1 MTATTSTYR
10 PAAAPAAPPS
20 PPSAPGGAARRAA
33 LLRRAGL
40 ILRPLISLA
49 LLALLF
55 WKFGAAEVW
64 QTLSAADP
72 LWLLAGLLLVVAA
85 LLVSAWKWQVLLDAQ
100 GLAVPFWRLFGAYL
114 VGIFFNNFLPS
125 NIGGDVARITDVARY
140 TGNAPAAT
148 ASVIGE
154 RLLAGLALALTAT
167 VALLF
172 SVRAAGPVAGS
183 VALILV
189 LFGALVA
196 SFASHRVRSAFGARF
211 PRLSASAAG
220 RVAGQMGAAFGNR
233 RAFVV
238 VMVLS
243 LLFHATVV
251 LLGWTTFR
259 AIDAPVPLA
268 ACFLYIPIISAIQ
281 LLPVSLNGFGVR
293 EGAYV
298 FFFGAAGLG
307 APQAVAASLLFA
319 LLVSFVSL
327 AGGVLFAVRR

>member
-1 MTATTSTYR
+1 
-10 PAAAPAAPPS
+10 
-20 PPSAPGGAARRAA
+20 
-33 LLRRAGL
+33 L

-85 LLVSAWKWQVLLDAQ
+85 LLVSAWKWRVLLHAQ
-100 GLAVPFWRLFGAYL
+100 RLSVPFWRLFGAYL

-140 TGNAPAAT
+140 TGQAPAAT

-154 RLLAGLALALTAT
+154 RLLAGLALALTAA

-172 SVRAAGPVAGS
+172 SFRAAGPVAGS
-183 VALILV
+183 VALILA
-189 LFGALVA
+189 LFGVLVA
-196 SFASHRVRSAFGARF
+196 GVASRRVRGAFGARF
-211 PRLSASAAG
+211 PRLSASVAG
-220 RVAGQMGAAFGNR
+220 RVAGQMGTALGNR
-233 RAFVV
+233 RAFAV
-238 VMVLS
+238 VMILS

-251 LLGWTTFR
+251 LLGWTTFQ

-268 ACFLYIPIISAIQ
+268 ACFLYIPIISAISAPPASPPPRRSPPRSSSPSWSAPSAWRGASS
-281 LLPVSLNGFGVR
+281 LPSVAR
-293 EGAYV
+293 ARW
-298 FFFGAAGLG
+298 
-307 APQAVAASLLFA
+307 APHCASLWC
-319 LLVSFVSL
+319 
-327 AGGVLFAVRR
+327 